1 MEEKGL
7 EQHGGN
13 IARADINGLFKEILA
28 NPQAFGLTNTVGM
41 ACPPGVSASA
51 CSSAMPG
58 FNASQDYLFADHLH
72 PGPQVHTI
80 IAQ

>member
-41 ACPPGVSASA
+41 ACPRRIRFGVLL
-51 CSSAMPG
+51 G
-58 FNASQDYLFADHLH
+58 NAR
-72 PGPQVHTI
+72 I
-80 IAQ
+80 